1 MRRMSLDPRNAVSRG
16 QRLSVSAD
24 HINFLNRMM
33 RGNAGL
39 SGGPLSP
46 GFSAPYTWVLA
57 RNSTGSTVDRWTA
70 MEITGLEVTPTSS
83 ETDNA
88 TQQFLEMPVL
98 AGGAVTDQTSK
109 PCIAI
114 EPIKAGEIGRVA
126 IAGVVQAKASEL
138 EKMRSA
144 VRVLWQDS
152 EWAVVA
158 LGDASVILAKT
169 TSAWSKGS
177 TAEVQLVYLDDC
189 ESASPGEETIEAI
202 NLLYPVSAKSRVVI
216 SQAANG
222 CSYLIAAESCGE
234 PSSSMACCSPAVGG
248 EDLSMLPGYD
258 ATKRQFLIHDSGCLT
273 WLDALECPQSE

>member
-1 MRRMSLDPRNAVSRG
+1 MLFQS
-16 QRLSVSAD
+16 
-24 HINFLNRMM
+24 
-33 RGNAGL
+33 
-39 SGGPLSP
+39 SP
-46 GFSAPYTWVLA
+46 GFSAPYTSVLA
-57 RNSTGSTVDRWTA
+57 TNSTGSTLERWSV
-70 MEITGLEVTPTSS
+70 MEITGLRVEPTSS
-83 ETDNA
+83 DTDAA
-88 TQQFLEMPVL
+88 TQQFFEMPVL
-98 AGGAVTDQTSK
+98 TGGAVEDRTSN

-126 IAGVVQAKASEL
+126 IAGVVQVKATEL
-138 EKMRSA
+138 DKIRGA
-144 VRVLWQDS
+144 VRVLWEDMD
-152 EWAVVA
+152 WALVA
-158 LGDASVILAKT
+158 IGNSSVTLAKT
-169 TSAWSKGS
+169 TSTWPKDS